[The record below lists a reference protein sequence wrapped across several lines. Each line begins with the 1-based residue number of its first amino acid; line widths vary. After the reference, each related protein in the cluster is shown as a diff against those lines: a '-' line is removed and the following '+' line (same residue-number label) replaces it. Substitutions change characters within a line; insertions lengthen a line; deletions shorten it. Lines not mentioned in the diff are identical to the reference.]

1 MSEMKQIKKHNS
13 GILLAMPFF
22 VVMAILTVV
31 SFIIPL
37 RPTQSSME
45 KRDLAK
51 FPEFSVS
58 SLADGSYFSD
68 ISLWFSDTFPGR
80 EDWLMLS
87 SSISTLH
94 GYSDIAIEGD
104 LTLGEEIPVEIP
116 SVQTPISDSVE
127 QMEVPEDVP
136 AETESA
142 GWGGVDVEGQ
152 EISQTAVIQIG
163 DTAFNSLGFSQ
174 SASDIYIRNLNTL
187 AQTLE
192 GTGVRVVNAPAPT
205 AIGIMVEPEYLEQ
218 MRCARQDEMLS
229 YLHSGMHEDIV
240 KVDTVSAL
248 TEHNDEYLFFRT
260 DHHWTTLGA
269 FYGAN
274 ALLESLRKEALKAED
289 FTVETASDSFCG
301 TLYSQSGVHW
311 VTPDTLEFWVEE
323 DGLQVT
329 SWRTGKEEAA
339 PLYERSYLEVKDKYS
354 AFLGGNQPLC
364 VIKNEN
370 VTDGSKLLLVRDSYG
385 DSLAPFLAQRFE
397 EVHLVDLR
405 YYRFPVSVYA
415 AENEID
421 DIAVVYSVQ
430 NFIADAN
437 LVLLTQ

>member
-1 MSEMKQIKKHNS
+1 MTKTY
-13 GILLAMPFF
+13 GRF
-22 VVMAILTVV
+22 LTVLF
-31 SFIIPL
+31 SLF
-37 RPTQSSME
+37 
-45 KRDLAK
+45 LAGLLVWHIVLPDRAK
-51 FPEFSVS
+51 SETENRTLAQIPEFSWEALV
-58 SLADGSYFSD
+58 DGSYTESVEEYFAD
-68 ISLWFSDTFPGR
+68 QFPLRDQWMVLKARAEQLLGKREFNNVYLCGDTLISKVETPVEGLVDKN
-80 EDWLMLS
+80 LS
-87 SSISTLH
+87 YIDRLIGKT
-94 GYSDIAIEGD
+94 DARV
-104 LTLGEEIPVEIP
+104 TLGLIP
-116 SVQTPISDSVE
+116 SAVEVWKDKLPAGAQSWDQTE
-127 QMEVPEDVP
+127 
-136 AETESA
+136 
-142 GWGGVDVEGQ
+142 
-152 EISQTAVIQIG
+152 
-163 DTAFNSLGFSQ
+163 L
-174 SASDIYIRNLNTL
+174 L
-187 AQTLE
+187 AQS
-192 GTGVRVVNAPAPT
+192 
-205 AIGIMVEPEYLEQ
+205 
-218 MRCARQDEMLS
+218 D
-229 YLHSGMHEDIV
+229 
-240 KVDTVSAL
+240 VDFHGAL
-248 TEHNDEYLFFRT
+248 LDHADKPVFYRT